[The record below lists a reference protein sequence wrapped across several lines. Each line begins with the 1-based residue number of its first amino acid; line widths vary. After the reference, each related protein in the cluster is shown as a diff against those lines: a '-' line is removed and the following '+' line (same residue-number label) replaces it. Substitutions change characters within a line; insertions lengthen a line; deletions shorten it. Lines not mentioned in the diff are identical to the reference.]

1 MKPLVVIPARGG
13 SKGIPEKN
21 LKSIGGM
28 PLIYWTVNQA
38 LMCFSPENIVVSTD
52 DQKIADY
59 VKTLGVKVDV
69 LRPKELASDASPSID
84 TLLYEM
90 SRLNINNKNK
100 YDTCVLLEPTSPL
113 RKPDDILKAL
123 ESFKERFDE
132 YDSLCSYGKVR
143 LENPIH
149 VKRWNGS
156 VMNPILEAERIIRRQ
171 DSPQFYFPYGVIYI
185 TKLSMLKNK
194 KKIYDGE
201 SLPFFVEDWQ
211 CYEVDEPLDLVVIEA
226 LINKFLK

>member
-21 LKSIGGM
+21 LKLLGGM
-28 PLIYWTVNQA
+28 PLIYWTVKQA
-38 LMCFSPENIVVSTD
+38 LTCFSSEDIVVSTD

-59 VKTLGVKVDV
+59 VMTLGVKVDV
-69 LRPKELASDASPSID
+69 LRPKELATDTSPTID

-90 SRLNINNKNK
+90 SRRNANIKDK
-100 YDTCVLLEPTSPL
+100 YDTCILLEPTSPL
-113 RKPDDILKAL
+113 RKQDDILMAL
-123 ESFKERFDE
+123 ESFKERYDH
-132 YDSLCSYGKVR
+132 YDSLCSYGKIR
-143 LENPIH
+143 LENPVH

-156 VMNPILEAERIIRRQ
+156 LMNPIIKAEKISRRQ

-185 TKLSMLKNK
+185 SKLSMLKNK
-194 KKIYDGE
+194 KKIYDKK
-201 SLPFFVEDWQ
+201 SLPFFIEDWQ
-211 CYEVDEPLDLVVIEA
+211 CYEVDEPLDLVVAEA